1 MKCDSFV
8 IFDHINYP
16 SIHRYF
22 DPSWSSDPSNEPI
35 SNQNVKNEEEGQSNM
50 GLLPLN
56 LNNSNSKSSI
66 FDSLDPFQTEN
77 KNRQLFHSSH
87 HEWKEFE
94 DVFEFI
100 TSNSAFDLFN
110 NYNSSNDQEEDEQDK
125 EGEWTNFEA
134 ELEDKIQRAI
144 IHFPISTAYL
154 TKRGD
159 VFSPSFVQELE
170 DFGYSMKALK
180 ERNDDNQSEGS
191 TTSSSSS
198 SKILGFQESGI
209 SLILRK
215 LILFKIL
222 SRFQMKADQ
231 SSISNSKNDFVQQF
245 EDELTKHKEER
256 NKKSDGEEDK
266 KLDSNNSL
274 DEESFYGRDMSKF
287 DLNQEL
293 ISQKGFLN
301 FFLIFEKEIKLTL
314 IFKYI

>member
-1 MKCDSFV
+1 
-8 IFDHINYP
+8 
-16 SIHRYF
+16 
-22 DPSWSSDPSNEPI
+22 
-35 SNQNVKNEEEGQSNM
+35 M
-50 GLLPLN
+50 GLLSLN
-56 LNNSNSKSSI
+56 LGNDNSNSKNS
-66 FDSLDPFQTEN
+66 FLDSLDPFQTEN

-110 NYNSSNDQEEDEQDK
+110 NYHSSNDQQEEDQDK
-125 EGEWTNFEA
+125 EGKWTTFEA
-134 ELEDKIQRAI
+134 ELEEKIQRAI
-144 IHFPISTAYL
+144 AHFPISTAYL
-154 TKRGD
+154 TRRGD
-159 VFSPSFVQELE
+159 VFSPSFIQELE
-170 DFGYSMKALK
+170 DFGYSMKTLK
-180 ERNDDNQSEGS
+180 ESKDDNQSEGS
-191 TTSSSSS
+191 TTSSSS

-245 EDELTKHKEER
+245 EDELTKHKEKQI
-256 NKKSDGEEDK
+256 KKKRESDDGEETK

-293 ISQKGFLN
+293 ISQKGFLYFFCN
-301 FFLIFEKEIKLTL
+301 FERKSSQL
-314 IFKYI
+314 